1 MVASFYFCAMAGF
14 WKCLPLLVV
23 VFFAACSNSV
33 SSWQGGESTEFVKVQ
48 SSGKFAVLGTDSPE
62 ASIRERPSLKAFFG
76 YDFKIGRHEVTQGEF
91 AALMGSR
98 FSDVED
104 DSLPVVNVTYFD
116 AILYANA
123 RSRSEGLDSSYAYD
137 AAKFDAVGNCIGLE
151 NLVFL
156 PEAVAY
162 RLPTEAE
169 WVYAASMG
177 WNPHKSWNNVNSGYA
192 LHTVCSSP
200 KNELGICDMAGNAL
214 EWVNDWLGYF
224 PKVDVSNYAGASDGG
239 KLAERVVK
247 GGYFGSDPD
256 NMHLY
261 SRDDTYSIL
270 SSTKNRYVGFRLALG
285 AIPNAEWTNNN
296 GAVGSSRILPVF
308 SASALKSLTRTY
320 NAILAFRNDVSGNL
334 SYIDYSNSNLSVF
347 EFDDT
352 LDVYHPDISPNG
364 KYVAFCTKPEGVD
377 GISSVYVR
385 PLDASGNPAIRLDVK
400 SAAIPRWRV
409 LSNGDTVLVYV
420 TNAGNNKDESE
431 WLKESTWQVPFMQ
444 GAFGTPRELYKG
456 TFHGGIS
463 KGNSLAVSGARL
475 LRARIKEK
483 SESRDTV
490 WYNGEQAC
498 NVSLSKDGSNRTM
511 FLDFGGKTGRKFV
524 GVDYRTHER
533 MLVVDS
539 LGRLLQ
545 SVGAPKGFTFDHTE
559 WTNSQGLAVATLA
572 NMDGAHGKIVLIDL
586 RDSSV
591 TDLVTGDELWH
602 PCLWT
607 NPLHLPD
614 SAWSGLDLDSAGVYY
629 TEAGGSDAAF
639 MRVNMELLWQYKD
652 SANTVVLGSSR
663 SANAVDPLL
672 FEKDIFAVNL
682 SKVPNIT
689 YESKFM
695 FENYVLP
702 HVKKLKYIV
711 LSLDIDMWWHS
722 ELNETDNFFAS
733 AYKNNPG
740 YVYDENHDFW
750 KDGYPEGL
758 LECTRNSLSNALF
771 QERFANHRGVQEVDY
786 LAGDWEGDYP
796 SVDYDSTWMDFQRE
810 EYLRNL
816 QNIEDIVELAA
827 KNSVKVVGVVFPQSP
842 GYKNTGAFGR
852 YGLRRSDAVEVL
864 NDLNK
869 LVQKY
874 KNFKLLDEN
883 KMGDHDYSDAMAVN
897 RDHLRNVAGTQM
909 TSRID
914 SVLHSF

>member
-1 MVASFYFCAMAGF
+1 
-14 WKCLPLLVV
+14 
-23 VFFAACSNSV
+23 
-33 SSWQGGESTEFVKVQ
+33 
-48 SSGKFAVLGTDSPE
+48 
-62 ASIRERPSLKAFFG
+62 
-76 YDFKIGRHEVTQGEF
+76 
-91 AALMGSR
+91 
-98 FSDVED
+98 
-104 DSLPVVNVTYFD
+104 
-116 AILYANA
+116 
-123 RSRSEGLDSSYAYD
+123 
-137 AAKFDAVGNCIGLE
+137 
-151 NLVFL
+151 
-156 PEAVAY
+156 
-162 RLPTEAE
+162 
-169 WVYAASMG
+169 
-177 WNPHKSWNNVNSGYA
+177 
-192 LHTVCSSP
+192 
-200 KNELGICDMAGNAL
+200 
-214 EWVNDWLGYF
+214 
-224 PKVDVSNYAGASDGG
+224 
-239 KLAERVVK
+239 
-247 GGYFGSDPD
+247 
-256 NMHLY
+256 
-261 SRDDTYSIL
+261 
-270 SSTKNRYVGFRLALG
+270 
-285 AIPNAEWTNNN
+285 
-296 GAVGSSRILPVF
+296 
-308 SASALKSLTRTY
+308 
-320 NAILAFRNDVSGNL
+320 
-334 SYIDYSNSNLSVF
+334 
-347 EFDDT
+347 
-352 LDVYHPDISPNG
+352 
-364 KYVAFCTKPEGVD
+364 
-377 GISSVYVR
+377 
-385 PLDASGNPAIRLDVK
+385 
-400 SAAIPRWRV
+400 
-409 LSNGDTVLVYV
+409 
-420 TNAGNNKDESE
+420 
-431 WLKESTWQVPFMQ
+431 
-444 GAFGTPRELYKG
+444 
-456 TFHGGIS
+456 
-463 KGNSLAVSGARL
+463 
-475 LRARIKEK
+475 
-483 SESRDTV
+483 
-490 WYNGEQAC
+490 
-498 NVSLSKDGSNRTM
+498 
-511 FLDFGGKTGRKFV
+511 
-524 GVDYRTHER
+524 

-591 TDLVTGDELWH
+591 TALVTGDELWH

-663 SANAVDPLL
+663 SANAVDPLE
-672 FEKDIFAVNL
+672 FGKDIFAVNL

-702 HVKKLKYIV
+702 HVKKLKYLV

-816 QNIEDIVELAA
+816 QNIEDIVELAE

-842 GYKNTGAFGR
+842 GYKNTGSFGR

-874 KNFKLLDEN
+874 KNFKVLDEN
-883 KMGDHDYSDAMAVN
+883 KMGNHDYSDAMAVN